1 MAVPTHEDV
10 PLAACRGRRFSFAET
25 FISPAKAVYRGAA
38 RENRCGSRANV
49 RFEMGQVMNV
59 TRMSDHGLKEIGTA
73 KLEEA
78 IGKAVSGLV
87 GKEWSARVSTID
99 YGGWNNAFGAKATIS
114 LELTEEVEPS
124 FLAGEK
130 KG

>member
-1 MAVPTHEDV
+1 
-10 PLAACRGRRFSFAET
+10 
-25 FISPAKAVYRGAA
+25 
-38 RENRCGSRANV
+38 
-49 RFEMGQVMNV
+49 MNV

-73 KLEEA
+73 KLEKA
-78 IGKAVSGLV
+78 IGQAVSELT
-87 GKEWSARVSTID
+87 GKEWSAHVSTID

-130 KG
+130 NG

>member
-1 MAVPTHEDV
+1 
-10 PLAACRGRRFSFAET
+10 
-25 FISPAKAVYRGAA
+25 
-38 RENRCGSRANV
+38 
-49 RFEMGQVMNV
+49 MNV

-78 IGKAVSGLV
+78 IGRAVSELT
-87 GKEWSARVSTID
+87 GKEWSAHVNAID
-99 YGGWNNAFGAKATIS
+99 YGGWNNVFGAKATIS
-114 LELTEEVEPS
+114 LELTEEIEPS